1 MDSKSDFRKTLVIT
15 FWKEIE
21 LNCFK
26 VKSEMS
32 ILLGGQQGVTTALL
46 AEPEVKRPCTLGLS
60 VAKPQ
65 EFTNNTGVVQIL
77 KRKNSLS
84 RQRSLEQFTEVSVL
98 YSIN

>member
-1 MDSKSDFRKTLVIT
+1 LNYFKVDSKMCIV
-15 FWKEIE
+15 
-21 LNCFK
+21 
-26 VKSEMS
+26 
-32 ILLGGQQGVTTALL
+32 LLGGQQGVTTALL

-84 RQRSLEQFTEVSVL
+84 RQRSLEQFTEVRL
-98 YSIN
+98 AFFTLLIKARFQNHN